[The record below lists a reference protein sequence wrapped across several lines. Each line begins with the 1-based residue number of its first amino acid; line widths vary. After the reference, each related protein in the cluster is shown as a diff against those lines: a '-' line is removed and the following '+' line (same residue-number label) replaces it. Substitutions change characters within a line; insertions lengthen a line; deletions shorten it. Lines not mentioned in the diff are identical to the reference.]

1 MLYMVCPTCGELLG
15 DKQLIYNQKLKEICD
30 KFNINDDLLAR
41 GFDKTPEFVEERQ
54 NLIKSLFK
62 NICCKMRVI
71 NYVELV
77 KIIKG

>member
-15 DKQLIYNQKLKEICD
+15 DKQLSYNMKIKDICD
-30 KFNINDDLLAR
+30 KYNINDDLLAR
-41 GFDKTPEFVEERQ
+41 GFDKTPEFVKERQ
-54 NLIKSLFK
+54 DLIQSLFK

-77 KIIKG
+77 KMVKG

>member
-15 DKQLIYNQKLKEICD
+15 DKQIPYNMKIKEICD
-30 KFNINDDLLAR
+30 KYNINDDLLAR
-41 GFDKTPEFVEERQ
+41 GFDKTPEFVKERQ
-54 NLIKSLFK
+54 DLIQSLFK

-77 KIIKG
+77 KMVKG